1 MCDRFLI
8 GLGDGTFTPYR
19 QKHPQLLVM
28 FMSPWCGRCKRV
40 KPYFVQGINIQY
52 LICQVMNYQMIQYHL
67 SLSIVLFQE
76 ILVIPMVLEVIQP
89 LNSSL
94 LRIIIQFLLFIY
106 STDPG
111 QQYMGD
117 KSAEGFFNFIKVS
130 FFYNIYTEQ
139 TQMQKLNKSAYDEW
153 AAKQ

>member
-1 MCDRFLI
+1 
-8 GLGDGTFTPYR
+8 
-19 QKHPQLLVM
+19 
-28 FMSPWCGRCKRV
+28 
-40 KPYFVQGINIQY
+40 
-52 LICQVMNYQMIQYHL
+52 
-67 SLSIVLFQE
+67 
-76 ILVIPMVLEVIQP
+76 MVLEVIQP

-130 FFYNIYTEQ
+130 FFYNIYTE
-139 TQMQKLNKSAYDEW
+139 
-153 AAKQ
+153 